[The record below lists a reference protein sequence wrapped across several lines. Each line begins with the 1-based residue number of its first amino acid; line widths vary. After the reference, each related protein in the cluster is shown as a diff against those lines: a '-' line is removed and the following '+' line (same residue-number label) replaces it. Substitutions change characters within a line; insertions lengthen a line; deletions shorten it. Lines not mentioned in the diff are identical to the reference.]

1 MANKFEQFSSTN
13 NDYQVA
19 RDIQQ
24 KDELNKKLNWERKVK
39 TSFSIQQKNIDR
51 LDEMVNQLN
60 AKSRSTLLDTL
71 IENAYKNFQEWLIE
85 GEYNEITNS
94 R

>member
-24 KDELNKKLNWERKVK
+24 KDALNEKLNWERKVK

-60 AKSRSTLLDTL
+60 AKSRSTLLDTI
-71 IENAYKNFQEWLIE
+71 IENAYRDFQE
-85 GEYNEITNS
+85 
-94 R
+94 

>member
-1 MANKFEQFSSTN
+1 MANKFEKFSSTN

-24 KDELNKKLNWERKVK
+24 KDALNEKLNWEREVK

-60 AKSRSTLLDTL
+60 AKSRSTLLDTI
-71 IENAYKNFQEWLIE
+71 IENAYRDFQE
-85 GEYNEITNS
+85 
-94 R
+94 

>member
-1 MANKFEQFSSTN
+1 MANKFEKFSSTN

-24 KDELNKKLNWERKVK
+24 KDALNEKLNWERKVK

-51 LDEMVNQLN
+51 LDEMVKQLN
-60 AKSRSTLLDTL
+60 AKSRSTLLDTI
-71 IENAYKNFQEWLIE
+71 IENAYRDFQE
-85 GEYNEITNS
+85 
-94 R
+94 

>member
-1 MANKFEQFSSTN
+1 MANKFEKFSSTN

-24 KDELNKKLNWERKVK
+24 KDALNEKLNWERKVK

-60 AKSRSTLLDTL
+60 AKSRSALLDTI
-71 IENAYKNFQEWLIE
+71 IENAYRDFQE
-85 GEYNEITNS
+85 
-94 R
+94 

>member
-1 MANKFEQFSSTN
+1 MANKFEKFSSTN

-24 KDELNKKLNWERKVK
+24 KDALNEKLNWERKVK
-39 TSFSIQQKNIDR
+39 TSFSIQQKNIGR

-60 AKSRSTLLDTL
+60 AKSRSTLLDTI
-71 IENAYKNFQEWLIE
+71 IENAYRDFQE
-85 GEYNEITNS
+85 
-94 R
+94 

>member
-13 NDYQVA
+13 NDYQVV

-24 KDELNKKLNWERKVK
+24 KDELTKKLNWERKVK

-60 AKSRSTLLDTL
+60 AKSRSTLLDII
-71 IENAYKNFQEWLIE
+71 IENAYKDFQE
-85 GEYNEITNS
+85 
-94 R
+94 

>member
-1 MANKFEQFSSTN
+1 MANKFEKFSSTN

-24 KDELNKKLNWERKVK
+24 KDVLNEKLNWERKVK

-60 AKSRSTLLDTL
+60 AKSRSTLLDTI
-71 IENAYKNFQEWLIE
+71 IENADRDFQE
-85 GEYNEITNS
+85 
-94 R
+94 

>member
-1 MANKFEQFSSTN
+1 MANKFEKFSSTN

-24 KDELNKKLNWERKVK
+24 KDALNEKLKWERKVK

-51 LDEMVNQLN
+51 LDEMVKQLN
-60 AKSRSTLLDTL
+60 AKSRSTLLDTI
-71 IENAYKNFQEWLIE
+71 IENAYREFQE
-85 GEYNEITNS
+85 
-94 R
+94 

>member
-1 MANKFEQFSSTN
+1 MANKFEKFSSTN
-13 NDYQVA
+13 NDYEVA

-24 KDELNKKLNWERKVK
+24 KDALNEKLNWERKVK

-60 AKSRSTLLDTL
+60 AKSRSTLLDTI
-71 IENAYKNFQEWLIE
+71 IENAYRDFQE
-85 GEYNEITNS
+85 
-94 R
+94 

>member
-1 MANKFEQFSSTN
+1 MSNKFQKFSSTN

-24 KDELNKKLNWERKVK
+24 KDALNEKLNWERKVK

-60 AKSRSTLLDTL
+60 AKSRSTLLDTI
-71 IENAYKNFQEWLIE
+71 IENAYRDFQE
-85 GEYNEITNS
+85 
-94 R
+94 

>member
-1 MANKFEQFSSTN
+1 MFNKRSSKFESFSSTN

-24 KDELNKKLNWERKVK
+24 KDELNKRLSWERKVK

-51 LDEMVNQLN
+51 LDKMVKQLN
-60 AKSRSTLLDTL
+60 AKSRSTLLDII
-71 IENAYKNFQEWLIE
+71 IENAYKDFQ
-85 GEYNEITNS
+85 
-94 R
+94 

>member
-1 MANKFEQFSSTN
+1 MANKFDKFSSTN

-24 KDELNKKLNWERKVK
+24 KDALNEKLNWERKVK

-51 LDEMVNQLN
+51 LDKMVNQLN
-60 AKSRSTLLDTL
+60 SKSRSTLLDTI
-71 IENAYKNFQEWLIE
+71 IENAYRDFQE
-85 GEYNEITNS
+85 
-94 R
+94 

>member
-1 MANKFEQFSSTN
+1 MANKFEKFSSTN

-24 KDELNKKLNWERKVK
+24 KDALNEKLSWERKVK

-60 AKSRSTLLDTL
+60 AKSRSTLLDTI
-71 IENAYKNFQEWLIE
+71 IENAYRDFQE
-85 GEYNEITNS
+85 
-94 R
+94 

>member
-1 MANKFEQFSSTN
+1 M
-13 NDYQVA
+13 A

-24 KDELNKKLNWERKVK
+24 KDVLNEKLNWERKVK

-60 AKSRSTLLDTL
+60 AKSRSTLLDTI
-71 IENAYKNFQEWLIE
+71 IENAYRDFQE
-85 GEYNEITNS
+85 
-94 R
+94 

>member
-13 NDYQVA
+13 NDYQVV

-24 KDELNKKLNWERKVK
+24 KDELTKKLNWERKVK

-51 LDEMVNQLN
+51 LDEMVEQLN
-60 AKSRSTLLDTL
+60 AKSRSTLLDII
-71 IENAYKNFQEWLIE
+71 IENAYKDFQE
-85 GEYNEITNS
+85 
-94 R
+94 

>member
-1 MANKFEQFSSTN
+1 MANKFEKFSSTN

-24 KDELNKKLNWERKVK
+24 KDALNEKLNWERKVK

-51 LDEMVNQLN
+51 LDKMVNQLN
-60 AKSRSTLLDTL
+60 SKSRSTLLDTI
-71 IENAYKNFQEWLIE
+71 IENAYRDFQE
-85 GEYNEITNS
+85 
-94 R
+94 

>member
-1 MANKFEQFSSTN
+1 MANKFEKFSSTN
-13 NDYQVA
+13 NDYKVA

-24 KDELNKKLNWERKVK
+24 KDALNEKLNWERKVK

-60 AKSRSTLLDTL
+60 AKSRSTLLDTI
-71 IENAYKNFQEWLIE
+71 IENAYRDFQE
-85 GEYNEITNS
+85 
-94 R
+94 

>member
-1 MANKFEQFSSTN
+1 MANKFEKFSSTN
-13 NDYQVA
+13 YDYQVA

-24 KDELNKKLNWERKVK
+24 KDALNEKLNWERKVK

-60 AKSRSTLLDTL
+60 AKSRSTLLDTI
-71 IENAYKNFQEWLIE
+71 IENAYRDFQE
-85 GEYNEITNS
+85 
-94 R
+94 

>member
-1 MANKFEQFSSTN
+1 MANKFEKFSSTN

-24 KDELNKKLNWERKVK
+24 KDALKEKLNWELKVK

-51 LDEMVNQLN
+51 LDKMVNQLN
-60 AKSRSTLLDTL
+60 AKSRSTLLDTI
-71 IENAYKNFQEWLIE
+71 IENAYRDFQE
-85 GEYNEITNS
+85 
-94 R
+94 

>member
-1 MANKFEQFSSTN
+1 MANKFEKFSSTN

-24 KDELNKKLNWERKVK
+24 KDALNEKLNWERKVK
-39 TSFSIQQKNIDR
+39 TSFSIQQNIDR

-60 AKSRSTLLDTL
+60 AKSRSTLLDTI
-71 IENAYKNFQEWLIE
+71 IENAYRDFQE
-85 GEYNEITNS
+85 
-94 R
+94 

>member
-1 MANKFEQFSSTN
+1 MANKFEKFSSTN

-19 RDIQQ
+19 RDVQQ
-24 KDELNKKLNWERKVK
+24 KDALNEKLNWERKVK

-60 AKSRSTLLDTL
+60 AKSRSTLLDTI
-71 IENAYKNFQEWLIE
+71 IENAYRDFQE
-85 GEYNEITNS
+85 
-94 R
+94 

>member
-1 MANKFEQFSSTN
+1 MANKFEKFSSTN

-24 KDELNKKLNWERKVK
+24 KDALNEKLNWERKVK

-51 LDEMVNQLN
+51 LDKMVNQLN
-60 AKSRSTLLDTL
+60 AKSRSTLLDTI
-71 IENAYKNFQEWLIE
+71 IENAYRDFQESLS
-85 GEYNEITNS
+85 GENDEITNS
-94 R
+94 

>member
-1 MANKFEQFSSTN
+1 MANKFEKFSSTN

-24 KDELNKKLNWERKVK
+24 KDALNEKLSWERKVK
-39 TSFSIQQKNIDR
+39 TSFSIKQKNIDR

-60 AKSRSTLLDTL
+60 SKSRSTLLDTI
-71 IENAYKNFQEWLIE
+71 IENAYRDFQE
-85 GEYNEITNS
+85 
-94 R
+94 

>member
-1 MANKFEQFSSTN
+1 MANKFEKFSSTN
-13 NDYQVA
+13 DDYQVA

-24 KDELNKKLNWERKVK
+24 KDALNEKLNWERKVK

-60 AKSRSTLLDTL
+60 AKSRSTLLDTI
-71 IENAYKNFQEWLIE
+71 IENAYRDFQE
-85 GEYNEITNS
+85 
-94 R
+94 

>member
-1 MANKFEQFSSTN
+1 MVNKFEKFSSTN

-24 KDELNKKLNWERKVK
+24 KDALNEKLNWERKVK

-60 AKSRSTLLDTL
+60 AKSRSTLLDTI
-71 IENAYKNFQEWLIE
+71 IENAYRDFQE
-85 GEYNEITNS
+85 
-94 R
+94 

>member
-1 MANKFEQFSSTN
+1 MANKFEKFSSTN

-19 RDIQQ
+19 RDIKQ
-24 KDELNKKLNWERKVK
+24 KDALNEKLNWERKVK

-60 AKSRSTLLDTL
+60 AKSRSTLLDTI
-71 IENAYKNFQEWLIE
+71 IENAYRDFQE
-85 GEYNEITNS
+85 
-94 R
+94 

>member
-1 MANKFEQFSSTN
+1 MANKFEKFSSTN

-24 KDELNKKLNWERKVK
+24 KDALNEKLNWKRKVK

-60 AKSRSTLLDTL
+60 AKSRSTLLDTI
-71 IENAYKNFQEWLIE
+71 IENAYRDFQE
-85 GEYNEITNS
+85 
-94 R
+94 

>member
-1 MANKFEQFSSTN
+1 MANKFEKFSSTN

-24 KDELNKKLNWERKVK
+24 KDALNEKLNWERKVK

-60 AKSRSTLLDTL
+60 AKSRSTLLDTI
-71 IENAYKNFQEWLIE
+71 IENAYSLDCNNKV
-85 GEYNEITNS
+85 TT
-94 R
+94 

>member
-1 MANKFEQFSSTN
+1 MANKFEKFSSTN

-24 KDELNKKLNWERKVK
+24 KDALNEKLNWERKVK

-51 LDEMVNQLN
+51 LDKMVNQLN
-60 AKSRSTLLDTL
+60 AKSKSSIIDTK
-71 IENAYKNFQEWLIE
+71 IENAYRDSQ
-85 GEYNEITNS
+85 
-94 R
+94 

>member
-1 MANKFEQFSSTN
+1 MANKFEKFSSTN

-24 KDELNKKLNWERKVK
+24 KDALNEKLNWERKVK
-39 TSFSIQQKNIDR
+39 TSFTIQQKDIDR

-60 AKSRSTLLDTL
+60 AKSRSTLLDTI
-71 IENAYKNFQEWLIE
+71 IENAYRDFQE
-85 GEYNEITNS
+85 
-94 R
+94 

>member
-1 MANKFEQFSSTN
+1 MANKFEKFSSTN

-24 KDELNKKLNWERKVK
+24 KDVLNEKLNWERKVK

-51 LDEMVNQLN
+51 LDKMVNQLN
-60 AKSRSTLLDTL
+60 AKSRSTLLDTI
-71 IENAYKNFQEWLIE
+71 IENAYRDFQE
-85 GEYNEITNS
+85 
-94 R
+94 

>member
-1 MANKFEQFSSTN
+1 MANKFEKFSSTN

-19 RDIQQ
+19 RNIQQ
-24 KDELNKKLNWERKVK
+24 KDALNEKLNWERKVK

-60 AKSRSTLLDTL
+60 AKSRSTLLDTI
-71 IENAYKNFQEWLIE
+71 IENAYRDFQE
-85 GEYNEITNS
+85 
-94 R
+94 

>member
-1 MANKFEQFSSTN
+1 MANKFEKFSSTN

-24 KDELNKKLNWERKVK
+24 KDALNEKLKWERKVK

-60 AKSRSTLLDTL
+60 AKSRSTLLDTI
-71 IENAYKNFQEWLIE
+71 IENAYRDFQE
-85 GEYNEITNS
+85 
-94 R
+94 